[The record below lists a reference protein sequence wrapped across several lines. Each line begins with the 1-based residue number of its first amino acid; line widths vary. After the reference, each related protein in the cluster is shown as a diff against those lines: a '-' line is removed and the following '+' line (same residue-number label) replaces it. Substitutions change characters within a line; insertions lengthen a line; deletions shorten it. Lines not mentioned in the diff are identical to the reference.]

1 MTGGPDGG
9 WPAGH
14 AGPVTRLGRVTQQT
28 QPTLSITV
36 TGTDR
41 PGITGTLLGAIA
53 EVGGELLDI
62 QQVVVQGHLTLALLL
77 APGEHG
83 ERVRDAAA
91 VAAHRLGLDLTVT
104 EATGDNARPRQGRAA
119 VVVLGAPLSAAA
131 VAVVTRQIAD
141 HGANIDFIRR
151 LSRYPVTTVEFNI
164 SGVDVGRL
172 RTELALVAAAQGI
185 DIAVSPGGLARRGRR
200 LVVLDVDS
208 TLIQQE
214 VIEML
219 AAHCGREAEVAAI
232 THRAMAG
239 ELDFEQSLR
248 ARVATLAGL
257 PASVLDDVRRDI
269 VLTPGAR
276 TLVRTLKRLGFTVG
290 LVSGGFIEIVGAL
303 AEQLGIDHALANR
316 LEIVDGSL
324 TGHVVG
330 EVVDRAGKARALRE
344 FAAREDLPLS
354 RTVAI
359 GDGAND
365 LDMLAAAGLGVAF
378 NAKPLVREQAHT
390 SVTVP
395 YLDSVLFLLGI
406 SREEIEEADAIAG
419 TATARPEVPAG
430 Q

>member
-1 MTGGPDGG
+1 
-9 WPAGH
+9 
-14 AGPVTRLGRVTQQT
+14 VTQPT

-36 TGTDR
+36 TGAAR

-53 EVGGELLDI
+53 QVGGELLDI

-77 APGEHG
+77 APGADS

-104 EATGDNARPRQGRAA
+104 EGTGDNARPRQGRAA
-119 VVVLGAPLSAAA
+119 VVVLGAPLSASA
-131 VAVVTRQIAD
+131 VALVTRQIAD

-151 LSRYPVTTVEFNI
+151 LSRYPVTTVEFSI
-164 SGVDVGRL
+164 SGVDVARL
-172 RTELALVAAAQGI
+172 RTELALVAAAEGI
-185 DIAVSPGGLARRGRR
+185 DIAVAPGGLARRGRR

-232 THRAMAG
+232 TDRAMAG

-257 PASVLDDVRRDI
+257 PASVLEDVRRDI

-290 LVSGGFIEIVGAL
+290 LVSGGFIEIVGPL
-303 AEQLGIDHALANR
+303 AEQLGIEHALANR
-316 LEIVDGSL
+316 LEVVDGTL
-324 TGHVVG
+324 TGQVVG

-344 FAAREDLPLS
+344 FAAQEGLPLS

-390 SVTVP
+390 SVSVP

-419 TATARPEVPAG
+419 TETSRPGVRAER
-430 Q
+430 